1 MRHSTRPRE
10 RKHVQG
16 YSFLSFVRKF
26 GVKNGTKF
34 KKETTIDLTRT
45 RIADKITLVG
55 KLKSKERAEDDET
68 NETQE
73 LCIPPEILQQIIDDL
88 RLF

>member
-1 MRHSTRPRE
+1 MDAAKTASKRN
-10 RKHVQG
+10 VQK
-16 YSFLSFVRKF
+16 R
-26 GVKNGTKF
+26 T
-34 KKETTIDLTRT
+34 ETTRDLTRT
-45 RIADKITLVG
+45 RIADKITSVG

-73 LCIPPEILQQIIDDL
+73 LYILPEKLQQIIDDL

>member
-1 MRHSTRPRE
+1 MDAAKTASKRN
-10 RKHVQG
+10 VQ
-16 YSFLSFVRKF
+16 
-26 GVKNGTKF
+26 
-34 KKETTIDLTRT
+34 KKTETTRDLTRT

>member
-1 MRHSTRPRE
+1 MDAAKTASKRN
-10 RKHVQG
+10 VQK
-16 YSFLSFVRKF
+16 R
-26 GVKNGTKF
+26 T
-34 KKETTIDLTRT
+34 ETTRDLIRT
-45 RIADKITLVG
+45 RIADKITLVD

>member
-1 MRHSTRPRE
+1 MDAAKTASKRN
-10 RKHVQG
+10 VQK
-16 YSFLSFVRKF
+16 R
-26 GVKNGTKF
+26 T
-34 KKETTIDLTRT
+34 ETTRDLTRT
-45 RIADKITLVG
+45 RIADKITSVG

-68 NETQE
+68 NETQG

>member
-1 MRHSTRPRE
+1 MDAAKTASKRN
-10 RKHVQG
+10 VQK
-16 YSFLSFVRKF
+16 R
-26 GVKNGTKF
+26 T
-34 KKETTIDLTRT
+34 ETTIDLTRT
-45 RIADKITLVG
+45 RIANKITLVG

>member
-1 MRHSTRPRE
+1 MDAAKTASKRN
-10 RKHVQG
+10 VQK
-16 YSFLSFVRKF
+16 R
-26 GVKNGTKF
+26 T
-34 KKETTIDLTRT
+34 ETTRDLNRT
-45 RIADKITLVG
+45 RIADKITSVG

-73 LCIPPEILQQIIDDL
+73 LCIPPEKLQKIIDDL

>member
-1 MRHSTRPRE
+1 MDAAKTASKRN
-10 RKHVQG
+10 VQK
-16 YSFLSFVRKF
+16 R
-26 GVKNGTKF
+26 T
-34 KKETTIDLTRT
+34 ETTRDLTRT

-68 NETQE
+68 NQTQE

>member
-1 MRHSTRPRE
+1 MDAAKTASKRN
-10 RKHVQG
+10 VQK
-16 YSFLSFVRKF
+16 R
-26 GVKNGTKF
+26 T
-34 KKETTIDLTRT
+34 ETTRDLTRT

-73 LCIPPEILQQIIDDL
+73 LCIPPEIPQQIIDDL

>member
-1 MRHSTRPRE
+1 MDAAKTASKRN
-10 RKHVQG
+10 VQK
-16 YSFLSFVRKF
+16 R
-26 GVKNGTKF
+26 T
-34 KKETTIDLTRT
+34 ETTRDLTRT
-45 RIADKITLVG
+45 RIADKITLVD
-55 KLKSKERAEDDET
+55 KLKSKERVEDDET

>member
-1 MRHSTRPRE
+1 MDAAKTASKRN
-10 RKHVQG
+10 VQK
-16 YSFLSFVRKF
+16 R
-26 GVKNGTKF
+26 T
-34 KKETTIDLTRT
+34 ETTRDLIRT
-45 RIADKITLVG
+45 RIAD
-55 KLKSKERAEDDET
+55 KLKSKERAEDDDT

>member
-1 MRHSTRPRE
+1 MDAAKTASKRN
-10 RKHVQG
+10 VQK
-16 YSFLSFVRKF
+16 R
-26 GVKNGTKF
+26 T
-34 KKETTIDLTRT
+34 ETTIDLTRT

>member
-1 MRHSTRPRE
+1 MDAAKTVSKRN
-10 RKHVQG
+10 VQK
-16 YSFLSFVRKF
+16 R
-26 GVKNGTKF
+26 T
-34 KKETTIDLTRT
+34 ETTRDLTRT
-45 RIADKITLVG
+45 RIADKITSVG

-73 LCIPPEILQQIIDDL
+73 LCIPPEKLQRIIDDL

>member
-1 MRHSTRPRE
+1 MDAAKTASKRN
-10 RKHVQG
+10 VQK
-16 YSFLSFVRKF
+16 R
-26 GVKNGTKF
+26 T
-34 KKETTIDLTRT
+34 ETTRDLTRT

>member
-1 MRHSTRPRE
+1 MDAAKTASKRN
-10 RKHVQG
+10 VQK
-16 YSFLSFVRKF
+16 R
-26 GVKNGTKF
+26 T
-34 KKETTIDLTRT
+34 ETTRDLNRT
-45 RIADKITLVG
+45 RIADKITSVG

-73 LCIPPEILQQIIDDL
+73 LCIPPEQLQKIIDDL

>member
-1 MRHSTRPRE
+1 MDAAKTASKRN
-10 RKHVQG
+10 VQK
-16 YSFLSFVRKF
+16 R
-26 GVKNGTKF
+26 T
-34 KKETTIDLTRT
+34 ETTRDLTRT
-45 RIADKITLVG
+45 MIADKITLVG